1 MTAVRARP
9 VTVKAKIGDLDL
21 PVNLNLRRI
30 SIFVD
35 FLGFGFFFRSNGE
48 EDEEAIYFLTT
59 CKSGRI
65 GSIDKVMGQDPV
77 TLIHVIL
84 MGQDRVTLIHVIL
97 ME

>member
-35 FLGFGFFFRSNGE
+35 FLFFWVLGFFFRSYGE
-48 EDEEAIYFLTT
+48 GDEEATHFLTT
-59 CKSGRI
+59 CKVGSDRI
-65 GSIDKVMGQDPV
+65 N
-77 TLIHVIL
+77 
-84 MGQDRVTLIHVIL
+84 
-97 ME
+97 